1 MRDVKITVLKVT
13 LDKELCEK
21 YGHPDITPCH
31 KHYVGQVMIA
41 KGGARPPEMCGG
53 AWTPAEKYIF
63 ALSQGV
69 DTFGFKNWMGVD
81 KTVVTCCVDGL
92 RPITLLLEAVDPE

>member
-13 LDKELCEK
+13 LDKELCET
-21 YGHPDITPCH
+21 YGDPEITPCH
-31 KHYVGQVMIA
+31 KHHVGQIMIA
-41 KGGARPPEMCGG
+41 KNGAKPPELCGG
-53 AWTPAEKYIF
+53 AWTPCEKYVF

-69 DTFGFKNWMGVD
+69 DEFGFSHWMGVP

-92 RPITLLLEAVDPE
+92 RPITLLLEAME